1 MSDRSEDATLREVT
15 TLPERQLVQI
25 SLVESAFVE
34 LAQAHE
40 NAKANFQ
47 AAHKLMLLGE
57 YFAAVRCFE
66 DCMFYLQVL
75 SRRYDHLGS
84 NIRSLREYSL
94 CIADNQE
101 RKAKDEK

>member
-15 TLPERQLVQI
+15 TLPERQLIQI
-25 SLVESAFVE
+25 DLVEKAFVE

-40 NAKANFQ
+40 NAKTNFE

-57 YFAAVRCFE
+57 HFAAVRCFE
-66 DCMFYLQVL
+66 DSMFYLQVL

-84 NIRSLREYSL
+84 SIRSLREYSL
-94 CIADNQE
+94 CVADNQE
-101 RKAKDEK
+101 RKAKNEK